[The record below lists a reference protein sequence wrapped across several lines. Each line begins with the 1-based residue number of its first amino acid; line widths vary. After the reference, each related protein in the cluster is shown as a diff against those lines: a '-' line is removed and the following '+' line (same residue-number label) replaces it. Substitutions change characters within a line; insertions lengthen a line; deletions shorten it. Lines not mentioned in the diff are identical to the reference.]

1 MATPDRFKF
10 SRVYYPSTLINPVRS
25 NLEAEAAVIEG
36 HVPGAEPVNAGP
48 PLAELRSMQRWI
60 RDRRK
65 YRRG

>member
-10 SRVYYPSTLINPVRS
+10 RRVYYPSTLINPIRS
-25 NLEAEAAVIEG
+25 KLEAEASTVQG
-36 HVPGAEPVNAGP
+36 HVPGVAPINAAAPV
-48 PLAELRSMQRWI
+48 AELRSMQRWI